1 MTLRPVAARWFE
13 VLTDREHLGAVL
25 ECLAA
30 TRAVELEVT
39 SASDSAA
46 AVPDYREILVEYRE
60 LARRY
65 APYWPEPRVDA
76 AIAPPQ
82 SLAGAR
88 DALKELRGWAADA
101 DAPIARLEALVTG
114 EAGLAEIERVFR
126 AAGPALPSLAAVSKA
141 GPVLAARLYVAEKGA
156 VTQLPAAVLALELD
170 LPPNHYRLCVG
181 EAAEVASLD
190 RDVAAAHGRVIPLPQ
205 GLPADPL
212 AALTELGSRRNSVGQ
227 ARREVEQELAVLA
240 DRHRLAARLA
250 GFRFLEWLVAHVPR
264 LPATE
269 HFAYVTGWTR
279 DLGGE
284 VLERALARAGL
295 PNLLHF
301 PEPPRAL
308 EAPIV
313 LDNPAWLRPFEAFVG
328 LLGTP
333 GATEADPTP
342 LVAIIAP
349 LLFGYMFGDVGQ
361 GLTVAAVGAALW
373 RRAPALRLL
382 VPGGLAAAAFGV
394 AFGSVFAREDL
405 IAALWLRPLS
415 APLAMLGISVGFGAV
430 VLLTGFVLEAAEHLW
445 ARQGLRWGV
454 RRAGLLVL
462 YVALLLSPFHP
473 GALALAV
480 AGLLWTL
487 LAAGVA
493 ERSLAAVGRALAE
506 LLESALQLLVNT
518 ISFAR
523 VGAFALAHAGL
534 AAAVV
539 GLAAAAPGAIGRMAA
554 LCLGNLLILALEGLV
569 VGIQTTRLVLFEF
582 FVRFL
587 KAEGRP
593 FRPLP
598 QPVAPSMKESP

>member
-13 VLTDREHLGAVL
+13 VLTDREHLGEVL
-25 ECLAA
+25 ECLAS
-30 TRAVELEVT
+30 TRSVELEVT
-39 SASDSAA
+39 SASDSAG
-46 AVPDYREILVEYRE
+46 AVPDYREVLAEYGE

-65 APYWPEPRVDA
+65 AAYWPEPRVDA
-76 AIAPPQ
+76 AVAPPQ

-101 DAPIARLEALVTG
+101 DAPISRLEALVTE

-126 AAGPALPSLAAVSKA
+126 AAGAELPSLAAVSQA

-156 VTQLPAAVLALELD
+156 ITQLPAAMLALELD
-170 LPPNHYRLCVG
+170 LPSNHYRLCVG
-181 EAAEVASLD
+181 EAAEVAALD
-190 RDVAAAHGRVIPLPQ
+190 REVAAAHGRAIPLPQ
-205 GLPADPL
+205 GLPADPA
-212 AALTELGSRRNSVGQ
+212 AALAELDSRRRSLAGT
-227 ARREVEQELAVLA
+227 RREVEQELATLA
-240 DRHRLAARLA
+240 SRHALAARLA
-250 GFRFLEWLVAHVPR
+250 GFRFLEWLVEHVPR

-279 DLGGE
+279 DLGGG
-284 VLERALARAGL
+284 VLEKALTRAGL

-301 PEPPRAL
+301 PEPPRTL

-333 GATEADPTP
+333 GAAEADPTP

-361 GLTVAAVGAALW
+361 GLTVAVVGAALW

-382 VPGGLAAAAFGV
+382 VPGGLAAAVFGV

-405 IAALWLRPLS
+405 IRALWLRPLS
-415 APLAMLGISVGFGAV
+415 APLTMLAVSVGFGAV
-430 VLLTGFVLEAAEHLW
+430 VLLVGFVLEAAEHVW
-445 ARQGLRWGV
+445 ARQASRWAV
-454 RRAGLLVL
+454 RRGGLLVL
-462 YVALLLSPFHP
+462 YVALLLSPFER
-473 GALALAV
+473 GALALAG

-487 LAAGVA
+487 LAAGAA
-493 ERSLAAVGRALAE
+493 ERSLAAVGSALGE

-539 GLAAAAPGAIGRMAA
+539 GLAAAAPGAVGRVAA
-554 LCLGNLLILALEGLV
+554 LILGNLLILVLEGLV

-593 FRPLP
+593 FHPLP
-598 QPVAPSMKESP
+598 EPTASSTKESP

>member
-25 ECLAA
+25 ECLAG
-30 TRAVELEVT
+30 TRSVELEVT
-39 SASDSAA
+39 SATDSAA
-46 AVPDYREILVEYRE
+46 AVPDYRDVLTEYRE
-60 LARRY
+60 LGRRY
-65 APYWPEPRVDA
+65 APYWPEPRVDTQ
-76 AIAPPQ
+76 IAPPQ

-88 DALKELRGWAADA
+88 DALKELRGWAAEA
-101 DAPIARLEALVTG
+101 DAPIARLEGLIT
-114 EAGLAEIERVFR
+114 EQAGLVEIERVFR
-126 AAGPALPSLAAVSKA
+126 AAGPALPSLAAVSRA

-156 VTQLPAAVLALELD
+156 VTQLPASLLALELD
-170 LPPNHYRLCVG
+170 LPPSHYRLCVG
-181 EAAEVASLD
+181 EAAQVAALD
-190 RDVAAAHGRVIPLPQ
+190 REVAAARGRAIPLPQ
-205 GLPADPL
+205 GLSADPL
-212 AALTELGSRRNSVGQ
+212 VALTELGLRRTAVGE
-227 ARREVEQELAVLA
+227 ARRAVEQELAALA
-240 DRHRLAARLA
+240 GRHRLAARLA

-279 DLGGE
+279 DLGGQ
-284 VLERALARAGL
+284 VLERALASSGL
-295 PNLLHF
+295 PSLLHF
-301 PEPPRAL
+301 PEPPRTL

-333 GATEADPTP
+333 GAKEADPTP

-361 GLTVAAVGAALW
+361 GLTVAAVGGLLW

-382 VPGGLAAAAFGV
+382 VPGGLAAAAFGI
-394 AFGSVFAREDL
+394 AFGSVFAREDVF
-405 IAALWLRPLS
+405 APLWLRPLS
-415 APLAMLGISVGFGAV
+415 SPLAMLGVSVGFGAV
-430 VLLTGFVLEAAEHLW
+430 VLLVGFVLEAAEHLW
-445 ARQGLRWGV
+445 ARQGSRWLV
-454 RRAGLLVL
+454 RRGGLLVL
-462 YVALLLSPFHP
+462 YVGLLLSPFESR
-473 GALALAV
+473 ALALAG
-480 AGLLWTL
+480 AGLVWTVV
-487 LAAGVA
+487 AAGVA
-493 ERSLAAVGRALAE
+493 ERSLAAAGGALGE
-506 LLESALQLLVNT
+506 LFESALQLLVNT

-539 GLAAAAPGAIGRMAA
+539 GLAAAAPGRIGYV
-554 LCLGNLLILALEGLV
+554 LSLILGNLLILVLEGLV

-587 KAEGRP
+587 RAEGRP

-598 QPVAPSMKESP
+598 EPAAPSIKESP